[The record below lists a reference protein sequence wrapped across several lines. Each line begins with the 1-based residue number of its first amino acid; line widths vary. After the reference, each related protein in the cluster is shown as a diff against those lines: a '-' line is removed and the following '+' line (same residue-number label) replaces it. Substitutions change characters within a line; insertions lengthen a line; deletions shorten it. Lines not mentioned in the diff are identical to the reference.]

1 MVLEKHL
8 RIQSVLDHIDEH
20 VEDCLDSNSLAE
32 IGIFSKSHFFKWF
45 THLTGYTPMNYV
57 LRRKLHYAAKR
68 MITSNEK
75 IVDIAF
81 QFGFE
86 SHDVY
91 SRAFK
96 RVYGIAPESY
106 RKRRYTL
113 PEMKKAVVEINGGGG
128 KAKIDVQIVDRPS
141 MCFIGVERPIGN
153 GVGKATIAQVWE
165 LYFQSYQ
172 HLFGHLTNRV
182 KPEEDAEYALA
193 VFNQDGIFSYFV
205 GFEVEGLEHIPVGAV
220 GRKVPAL
227 TYAKATHIGPPA
239 ETLGQTLDYV
249 YGEWFANTSYQTA
262 HLRESPYSVIEHY
275 DSRCY
280 LTPPKMDIYVP
291 IKPPSH
297 NRIENVPAFEA
308 AYYRAIGNDVAKLKY
323 EAIDAM
329 INWVEKNRHANG
341 SSFQLGVMYGETN
354 EHESFCEVFY
364 IINDESAIVE
374 NTEIKVKVKAYAG
387 GTYAVASGVHHF
399 LEKDWTAFMQW
410 LEQHD
415 EYRAAGGCYEQFS
428 IENGKVDFYTNLHF
442 YERVEKK

>member
-1 MVLEKHL
+1 ME
-8 RIQSVLDHIDEH
+8 
-20 VEDCLDSNSLAE
+20 LAKQR
-32 IGIFSKSHFFKWF
+32 F
-45 THLTGYTPMNYV
+45 
-57 LRRKLHYAAKR
+57 
-68 MITSNEK
+68 
-75 IVDIAF
+75 
-81 QFGFE
+81 
-86 SHDVY
+86 
-91 SRAFK
+91 
-96 RVYGIAPESY
+96 
-106 RKRRYTL
+106 
-113 PEMKKAVVEINGGGG
+113 
-128 KAKIDVQIVDRPS
+128 
-141 MCFIGVERPIGN
+141 
-153 GVGKATIAQVWE
+153 AQVWE